1 MKRLIALALCA
12 ALTLSSCGRTDHPSS
27 GSSAGGASEADREA
41 VRAVVTEFG
50 KRLQRV
56 SLLSP
61 RGQLLAAVAAEYAPL
76 VAPELLEEWM
86 RHPESAPGRST
97 SSPWPDHIEI
107 DTTMVDSAGVWTVL
121 GAIVEMTSSGPAG
134 RVPVHA
140 EVGQRNERWVLTAY
154 GSADA
159 GTDETAAPEVVR
171 AYYGAIGDRR
181 FRDAYRLWASEGAA
195 SGKTLEQFEA
205 GFAGTA
211 AVEVEVGS
219 PGPIGAA
226 AGSRY
231 IEVPVRISARLGDGT
246 RQEFTG
252 TYTLRRSVVDGATP
266 EQRAWRIHS
275 AAVRQV
281 K

>member
-1 MKRLIALALCA
+1 MRRFVALALCA
-12 ALTLSSCGRTDHPSS
+12 GLALSSCGGTGQPASEP
-27 GSSAGGASEADREA
+27 SAGGSTGADRDA
-41 VRAVVTEFG
+41 VRAVVAEFG

-56 SLLSP
+56 SLLAP
-61 RGQLLAAVAAEYAPL
+61 RSQLLASVAAEYAPL
-76 VAPELLEEWM
+76 VAPELLQAWM
-86 RHPESAPGRST
+86 REPESAPGRRT

-107 DTTMVDSAGVWTVL
+107 DTTMVDSAGVWTVR
-121 GAIVEMTSSGPAG
+121 GAIVEMTSAGAAG

-140 EVGQRNERWVLTAY
+140 EVGRRNERWVLTAF

-159 GTDETAAPEVVR
+159 GTDETAAPEVLR
-171 AYYGAIGDRR
+171 AYYGAITDRR

-195 SGKTLEQFEA
+195 SGKTFEQFEA
-205 GFAGTA
+205 GFANTA
-211 AVEVEVGS
+211 AVDVEVGS
-219 PGPIGAA
+219 PGPMGAA

-231 IEVPVRISARLGDGT
+231 IEVPVRISARLRDGA

-266 EQRAWRIHS
+266 DQRSWRIYS